1 MYTFLTWRGCTSS
14 WHCKGCGR
22 VDDSDS
28 SRLPTQASTIR
39 VPAAAAAS
47 CKMVDGLVGWLRHGL
62 AVAFFASLQRCSCV
76 NIDTRDEID
85 DDADNY
91 LMAAADSH
99 DLCGDSTLEMEIS
112 TETRRKDV
120 IQH

>member
-1 MYTFLTWRGCTSS
+1 MDTFLTWRGCTNS

-22 VDDSDS
+22 VDDGES
-28 SRLPTQASTIR
+28 SRPPTQASTIR
-39 VPAAAAAS
+39 VPTAAAS
-47 CKMVDGLVGWLRHGL
+47 CKMVDGLVGWLRHGV

-85 DDADNY
+85 DDGENY

-99 DLCGDSTLEMEIS
+99 DLCGDSTLEVEIS